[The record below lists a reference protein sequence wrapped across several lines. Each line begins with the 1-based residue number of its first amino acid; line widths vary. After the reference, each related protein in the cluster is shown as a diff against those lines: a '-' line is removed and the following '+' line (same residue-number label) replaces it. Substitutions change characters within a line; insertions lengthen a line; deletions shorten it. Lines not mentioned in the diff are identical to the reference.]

1 MTDDGPRQARD
12 YLNRAGIA
20 LIALPHLAHTYL
32 DGAAFMV
39 DGRNPVI
46 ALTLRYDRLDN
57 FWFVLLHELA
67 HLRLGHLTDERP
79 WIADDLELSVV

>member
-1 MTDDGPRQARD
+1 MSPAAKRAPAGRFSPEALTDKFIQTLVSLSVTDDGPRQARD

-39 DGRNPVI
+39 DGRNPV
-46 ALTLRYDRLDN
+46 ASN
-57 FWFVLLHELA
+57 
-67 HLRLGHLTDERP
+67 
-79 WIADDLELSVV
+79 VVFRRRTCQ